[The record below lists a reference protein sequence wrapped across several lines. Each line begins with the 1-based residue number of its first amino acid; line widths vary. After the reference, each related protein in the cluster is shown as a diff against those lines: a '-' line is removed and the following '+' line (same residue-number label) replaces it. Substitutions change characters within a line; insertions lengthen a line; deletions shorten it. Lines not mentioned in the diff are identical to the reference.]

1 MSRAAQP
8 DSRQEPVKLSVT
20 DGYSRWARF
29 YDTKWNTLIATE
41 ELYTLDMLDGLKGE
55 TALDVG
61 AGTGRFTLKLA
72 RQGWKVTALDP
83 NPGML
88 SIAKCAAACESL
100 PIEFIHS
107 PIEDGLPVPRD
118 AYDLVVCA
126 LTLCHV
132 PDLRDAIREF
142 HRVLAPGGHLLITD
156 VHPDFISAG
165 MPTQFVEHDVTYH
178 LPNEPHTRDD
188 YQQAVA
194 DTGLSISTVLD
205 VPGRE
210 VPGGFVSEFLVENFN
225 NVNFALIVLA
235 RKD

>member
-1 MSRAAQP
+1 MSRAVQP

-41 ELYTLDMLDGLKGE
+41 ELHSLDMLDRLQGE

-72 RQGWKVTALDP
+72 QREWKVTALDP
-83 NPGML
+83 NLDML
-88 SIAKCAAACESL
+88 SIAELAASREGL
-100 PIEFIHS
+100 PIRFMRS
-107 PIEDGLPVPRD
+107 SIEGGLPIPS
-118 AYDLVVCA
+118 AAFDLVVCA

-132 PDLRDAIREF
+132 PDLRGAMREF

-165 MPTQFVEHDVTYH
+165 MPTQFVEDEVTYH

-188 YQQAVA
+188 YLQAVA
-194 DTGLSISTVLD
+194 DTGLSITTVLEI
-205 VPGRE
+205 PGRE
-210 VPGGFVSEFLVENFN
+210 VPGGFVNDFMRENFN
-225 NVNFALIVLA
+225 DVNFALIVLA